1 MLVLTTAAAEVVK
14 AVTTAPEA
22 PAGAGLRIAAS
33 APQPQSAGSLQ
44 VTAAEGPGEGDQ
56 VLEGEGA
63 RVFLE
68 PEAALYLEDKVL
80 DARMDEQG
88 NAHFTLGE
96 QTAGEPGAG
105 EQGASQNGQNPAPS

>member
-22 PAGAGLRIAAS
+22 PSGAGLRIAAS
-33 APQPQSAGSLQ
+33 SPQPQNAGALQ

-56 VLEGEGA
+56 ILEGEGA

-68 PEAALYLEDKVL
+68 PEAATYLDDKVL
-80 DARMDEQG
+80 DARLDDEG

-96 QTAGEPGAG
+96 QAAGQSG
-105 EQGASQNGQNPAPS
+105 QNGQGPGPD

>member
-22 PAGAGLRIAAS
+22 PTGAGLRIAAS
-33 APQPQSAGSLQ
+33 TPQPESAGALQ

-56 VLEGEGA
+56 ILEGDGA

-68 PEAALYLEDKVL
+68 SAAAIYLDDKVL
-80 DARMDEQG
+80 DARMDEKG

-96 QTAGEPGAG
+96 QGATSGETA
-105 EQGASQNGQNPAPS
+105 QNGQNPA

>member
-14 AVTTAPEA
+14 AVTNAPEA

-33 APQPQSAGSLQ
+33 VPEPRSAGSLQ

-56 VLEGEGA
+56 VLEGDGA

-68 PEAALYLEDKVL
+68 SEAAVYLDDKVL

-88 NAHFTLGE
+88 NAHFTL
-96 QTAGEPGAG
+96 A
-105 EQGASQNGQNPAPS
+105 EQGAQSGNAAQDGSNPAQS